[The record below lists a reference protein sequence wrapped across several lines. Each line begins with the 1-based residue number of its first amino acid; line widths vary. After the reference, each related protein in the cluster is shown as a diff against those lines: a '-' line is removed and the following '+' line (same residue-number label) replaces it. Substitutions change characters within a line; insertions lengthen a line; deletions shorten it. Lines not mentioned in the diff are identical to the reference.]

1 MVGMYLPVVALMQ
14 SQHGLVTR
22 RQLIGAGLHPRDTRR
37 LLAQG
42 ALVQVRH
49 GVYADA
55 EAWNALDPYR
65 GQPLLRVRGAHL
77 TLTSTH
83 AFSHDSA
90 ALLHGM
96 GVPDARTA
104 LVHVTRRKVH
114 GDAVRA
120 GVKHHLAP
128 YPPGQL
134 ARVDGLPAL
143 DVARTALDLAREH
156 GLVPGVAACDHAL
169 RLGTTRAALQDV
181 LALMGCWPE
190 SRVMRS
196 CIDLADGGSETYG
209 ESEGRML
216 VTELGIGRPETQFGL
231 TDGSRVVWCDMR
243 VGRHIFEFDGA
254 LKYGLD
260 NPSGADPAT
269 VLWRE
274 KVRQDFISGFHLGVS
289 RITTHDCH
297 AGRTD
302 ALRRLAREYA
312 ATGDRFGV
320 SIDDLAPYVVRRRAA

>member
-1 MVGMYLPVVALMQ
+1 MFLPVVALME

-22 RQLIGAGLHPRDTRR
+22 RQLIAAGLHPRDIAR
-37 LLAQG
+37 LVARG
-42 ALVQVRH
+42 ALLRVRH

-55 EAWNALDPYR
+55 EAWHALDPHR

-77 TLTSTH
+77 TLTSAY

-96 GVPDARTA
+96 GVPDGRTA

-134 ARVDGLPAL
+134 TTVDGLPAL
-143 DVARTALDLAREH
+143 DLGRTALDLAREH

-169 RLGTTRAALQDV
+169 RHGITRRALHDV

-196 CIDLADGGSETYG
+196 CIELADGGAETYG

-231 TDGSRVVWCDMR
+231 TDGGRVVWCDMR

-260 NPSGADPAT
+260 NPSGEDPTT

-274 KVRQDFISGFHLGVS
+274 KGRQDFITGFHLGVS

-297 AGRTD
+297 AGRAA

-312 ATGDRFGV
+312 ASCARFGT
-320 SIDDLAPYVVRRRAA
+320 SIDDLAPYIVRRPRT

>member
-1 MVGMYLPVVALMQ
+1 MFLPVVSLME

-22 RQLIGAGLHPRDTRR
+22 RQLIGAGLHPRDVAR
-37 LLAQG
+37 LVAQG
-42 ALVQVRH
+42 ALLRVRH

-55 EAWNALDPYR
+55 EAWHALDPYR

-77 TLTSTH
+77 TLTSTY

-96 GVPDARTA
+96 GVPDGRTA

-114 GDAVRA
+114 GDAIRA

-134 ARVDGLPAL
+134 TSVDGLPAL

-169 RLGTTRAALQDV
+169 RHGITRRVLHDV
-181 LALMGCWPE
+181 LARMSCWPE

-196 CIDLADGGSETYG
+196 CI
-209 ESEGRML
+209 
-216 VTELGIGRPETQFGL
+216 GL

-260 NPSGADPAT
+260 NPSGEDPTT

-274 KVRQDFISGFHLGVS
+274 KGRQDFITGFHLGVS

-297 AGRTD
+297 AGKAA
-302 ALRRLAREYA
+302 ALRRLEREYTA
-312 ATGDRFGV
+312 SCARFGA
-320 SIDDLAPYVVRRRAA
+320 SIDDLTPYIVRRQKA